1 MCFLKGSR
9 KGSLARDEK
18 GIEKENFEE
27 NKLIKVTW
35 ERVYENHALSR
46 CKPLAI

>member
-1 MCFLKGSR
+1 MLFLKGSR

-18 GIEKENFEE
+18 GIEKANFGE
-27 NKLIKVTW
+27 NKLIKVRW
-35 ERVYENHALSR
+35 ERVYEDHALSR